1 MEEVVMS
8 DEFNSNRANGEEN
21 AISDKSKVAAALLS
35 LFLGMIGIHRFYL
48 GRIGSGLFMLF
59 LTIVGFLTT
68 GLLFGFGILAF
79 VGIWDFID
87 FIRILCNG
95 LTDSQGYKLR

>member
-1 MEEVVMS
+1 MSYNNGEVVRQ
-8 DEFNSNRANGEEN
+8 NVT
-21 AISDKSKVAAALLS
+21 SDKSTVAAALLS
-35 LFLGMIGIHRFYL
+35 LFLGMLGIHRFYL
-48 GRIGSGLFMLF
+48 GRVGTGLFMLF

-68 GLLFGFGILAF
+68 SLLFGFGILAF
-79 VGIWDFID
+79 VGVWDFID